1 MLTARSTVRAHVL
14 MASAM
19 LVAVRLHSTKN
30 AAYVKKFDMPGRIP
44 TSGYTI
50 AANSIGSEIPVTISA
65 VDLAAK

>member
-1 MLTARSTVRAHVL
+1 
-14 MASAM
+14 M
-19 LVAVRLHSTKN
+19 LVAVRLHSTRN